1 MRKINATEIKKIA
14 ITAMTIDH
22 IAWFLPNDMF
32 CSYIMHVIG
41 RITAPIMWFFIAEG
55 CYYTREWKKYFI
67 RMMGFAVV
75 SHFAY
80 CYYEGMP
87 LWHQTSVMSPLTL
100 SVLLINIGKSD
111 KLPTPFKILP
121 IILLILG
128 SIPSDWGVLA
138 LIMPAVLYKCR
149 HSFKLQSYAIAGS
162 GVLAALLTNAP
173 TLYRVLQ
180 LFVVL
185 SIPILANYNNERGE
199 GSKWFFYIYYPLHLV
214 FLGIYKKIL
223 ISMI

>member
-1 MRKINATEIKKIA
+1 MRKMNATEIKKIA
-14 ITAMTIDH
+14 IVAMTIDH
-22 IAWFLPNDMF
+22 IAWILLNDML

-55 CYYTREWKKYFI
+55 CYYTRDWKKYFI

-87 LWHQTSVMSPLTL
+87 LWHHTSVLWPLAL
-100 SVLLINIGKSD
+100 SVILIKICNSSN
-111 KLPTPFKILP
+111 LPNYVKILP

-149 HSFKLQSYAIAGS
+149 HSFKIQAGAIAVS
-162 GVLAALLTNAP
+162 GILAALFTQAP
-173 TLYRVLQ
+173 WPYRFLQ

-185 SIPILANYNNERGE
+185 SIPILANYNNEQGE

-214 FLGIYKKIL
+214 FLGIYKRIL
-223 ISMI
+223 ICMI

>member
-1 MRKINATEIKKIA
+1 MNATEIKKIA
-14 ITAMTIDH
+14 IVAMTIDH

-32 CSYIMHVIG
+32 CSYIMHIIG

-55 CYYTREWKKYFI
+55 CYYTRDWKRYFI
-67 RMMGFAVV
+67 RMMCFAVI

-80 CYYEGMP
+80 CYYEGIP
-87 LWHQTSVMSPLTL
+87 LWMQTSVMWPLAL
-100 SVLLINIGKSD
+100 SIVLIKIGNSSN
-111 KLPTPFKILP
+111 LPNYVKILP
-121 IILLILG
+121 VILLILC

-149 HSFKLQSYAIAGS
+149 HSFKSQAIAIVIS
-162 GVLAALLTNAP
+162 SVAAAALTQVPLP
-173 TLYRVLQ
+173 YKVLQ
-180 LFVVL
+180 LFGVL

-214 FLGIYKKIL
+214 YLGIYKKIL

>member
-1 MRKINATEIKKIA
+1 MNATEIKKIA
-14 ITAMTIDH
+14 IIAMTIDH
-22 IAWFLPNDMF
+22 IAWILPNKML

-55 CYYTREWKKYFI
+55 CYYTRDWKKYFI

-80 CYYEGMP
+80 CYYEGIS
-87 LWHQTSVMSPLTL
+87 LWHQTSVMWPLTL

-149 HSFKLQSYAIAGS
+149 HSFKLQSYAFAGS
-162 GVLAALLTNAP
+162 SVLAALLTNAP
-173 TLYRVLQ
+173 TPYRVLQ

-199 GSKWFFYIYYPLHLV
+199 GSKMFFYIYYPLHLV
-214 FLGIYKKIL
+214 FLGIYKRIL